1 MGFSDGFLKQNDDE
15 LPMDANGTGGI
26 QLGGLEQRMRGRWQ
40 QVSGLWEQYKGAN
53 DRKNLLNRLDYHRE
67 LSAQLEWRK
76 NDKSTPI
83 RVVYTSAGEPT
94 AAIIADRDT
103 IIDYKLFWIT
113 CKDMQ
118 EAHYLLAIIN
128 SRTLY
133 EAAQPLM
140 SKGQFG
146 ARDLQKH
153 LWKLPIP
160 EYDATNRLH
169 QKMAMAGQAAASGTV
184 QQLQN
189 LYKQRGDAVS
199 TTVVRRELHKWLAQ
213 SDEGKQVE
221 TLVKRLLA

>member
-1 MGFSDGFLKQNDDE
+1 MERAAFISVGWNSGCGDGGSRSVHYGSRIK
-15 LPMDANGTGGI
+15 
-26 QLGGLEQRMRGRWQ
+26 GLI
-40 QVSGLWEQYKGAN
+40 
-53 DRKNLLNRLDYHRE
+53 
-67 LSAQLEWRK
+67 
-76 NDKSTPI
+76 TPRACYI
-83 RVVYTSAGEPT
+83 GW
-94 AAIIADRDT
+94 T
-103 IIDYKLFWIT
+103 I
-113 CKDMQ
+113 M
-118 EAHYLLAIIN
+118 AN
-128 SRTLY
+128 SRHNSNGERMTRTLLFAWCKPQQGNPRLRLLLLY

-169 QKMAMAGQAAASGTV
+169 QEIAMAGQAAASEAV

-199 TTVVRRELHKWLAQ
+199 TTVVRRELRGWLAQ

-221 TLVKRLLA
+221 TLVKQLLA

>member
-1 MGFSDGFLKQNDDE
+1 M
-15 LPMDANGTGGI
+15 
-26 QLGGLEQRMRGRWQ
+26 
-40 QVSGLWEQYKGAN
+40 
-53 DRKNLLNRLDYHRE
+53 DYHRE

-76 NDKSTPI
+76 NNEDTPI

-160 EYDATNRLH
+160 EYDETNRLH
-169 QKMAMAGQAAASGTV
+169 QKIAMAGQAAASEDRPAIAKP
-184 QQLQN
+184 LQATRRYGQHDRGSPRIARVARPIGRRQASRDAGKATIGVIRN
-189 LYKQRGDAVS
+189 LWV
-199 TTVVRRELHKWLAQ
+199 
-213 SDEGKQVE
+213 
-221 TLVKRLLA
+221 